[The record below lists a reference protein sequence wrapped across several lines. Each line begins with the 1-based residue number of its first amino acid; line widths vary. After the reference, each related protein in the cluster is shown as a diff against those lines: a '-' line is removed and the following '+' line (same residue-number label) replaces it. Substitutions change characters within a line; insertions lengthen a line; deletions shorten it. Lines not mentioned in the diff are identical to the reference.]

1 MAQGLRRELRLGD
14 ALFVNIGTILASAIF
29 VVPAYVIA
37 STGSALSV
45 PSMTNIGHIR
55 SSTESRLSAIIR
67 REKAFILFR
76 RIRVAGYSPLLISAP
91 ID

>member
-1 MAQGLRRELRLGD
+1 MAIAGMP
-14 ALFVNIGTILASAIF
+14 SAIASRAWATSLST
-29 VVPAYVIA
+29 VSRSTPGIA
-37 STGSALSV
+37 PTGSALSV

-76 RIRVAGYSPLLISAP
+76 RIRVAGYSPLLILAP